1 VLPLVAERMRRGA
14 PQVEPPE
21 DIEVPKSLLGEEEV
35 ARLVAER
42 RPAYVPLARGDG
54 VSRLPPPD
62 PATGPAAA
70 PPPRCGWRARRAARE
85 VGSAR
90 SGARLRCSGCQQG
103 LPAAGAL
110 QRGPRAA

>member
-1 VLPLVAERMRRGA
+1 
-14 PQVEPPE
+14 VEPPE

-70 PPPRCGWRARRAARE
+70 PPPACAADRARRAARE
-85 VGSAR
+85 AGSVW
-90 SGARLRCSGCQQG
+90 SGARLRLSGRQQG

-110 QRGPRAA
+110 RGGPFAA